1 MEKNNKLTIIPVM
14 LCFFAM
20 GFVDLVGTASNYV
33 KSDLG
38 LNDVQANI
46 FPSLVF
52 FWFLIFSV
60 PTGVLMNKIGR
71 KKTVLL
77 SLAITFISLLLPLF
91 GESYVLML
99 IAFSLLGIGNALM
112 QTSLNPLVSTVIKGG
127 NLASTLTFGQFIKA
141 IASFLVPY
149 LAAWGATALP
159 NFGLGWRVLF
169 PIYMVVGIIATLLL
183 LGTPI
188 EEETVIVENQLPAR
202 NVMDEYIA
210 CFKLLGIP
218 IVLLSFMGIM
228 CHVGID
234 VGVNTTAPKILQEK
248 LHLPLNDA
256 IQSTSFY
263 FLFRTLGCLT
273 GSIILRFLKTR
284 TFFIIS
290 VAMMALSM
298 VGLYFGTS
306 EWMLY
311 TSIALVGYGNS
322 NVFSMV
328 FAQALQGVPTK
339 KNEVSGLMI
348 MGLFGGT
355 IFPLIMGLASVRMG
369 QSGAILVM
377 AIGVIYLF
385 TYIKRL
391 IPVPSSE
398 SEK

>member
-112 QTSLNPLVSTVIKGG
+112 QTSLNPLVSTVIKSG

-149 LAAWGATALP
+149 LAAWGATATLP

-273 GSIILRFLKTR
+273 GSIFLRFLKTR

-348 MGLFGGT
+348 MGLFPINYGFCKRAHGT
-355 IFPLIMGLASVRMG
+355 IRSHPRHGNRRNL
-369 QSGAILVM
+369 
-377 AIGVIYLF
+377 
-385 TYIKRL
+385 
-391 IPVPSSE
+391 PVHLY
-398 SEK
+398 